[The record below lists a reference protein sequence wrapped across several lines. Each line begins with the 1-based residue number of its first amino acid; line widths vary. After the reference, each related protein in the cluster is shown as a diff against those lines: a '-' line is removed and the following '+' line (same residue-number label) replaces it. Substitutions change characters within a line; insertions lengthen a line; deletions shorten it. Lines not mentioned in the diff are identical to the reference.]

1 MNLRTAFK
9 AIYLKTSCNRIDE
22 KKKNEFGPPFNR
34 DVAGGGGPE
43 GLWTL
48 QKPQESTFSCKN
60 YGIFDKKIQIFRFR
74 ARIPREK
81 NPGDA
86 PDSSKNFMNNQSN
99 PKADQTIILTVT
111 GTDKTYFKK

>member
-1 MNLRTAFK
+1 MNSGRHSTG
-9 AIYLKTSCNRIDE
+9 TS
-22 KKKNEFGPPFNR
+22 P
-34 DVAGGGGPE
+34 GGGPE

-111 GTDKTYFKK
+111 GTDKKLISRNK

>member
-1 MNLRTAFK
+1 MNSGRHSTG
-9 AIYLKTSCNRIDE
+9 TS
-22 KKKNEFGPPFNR
+22 P
-34 DVAGGGGPE
+34 GGGPE

-60 YGIFDKKIQIFRFR
+60 YGIFDKKIQIFCFL